1 MANKLTMEAIKT
13 ALQNED
19 KSVKLYSDAAKNTKN
34 PVVKKTMLFLADWE
48 KTHAERIRRLQAHI
62 LGEMQIFNID
72 KECDED
78 AMCVV
83 KEFFGKNKAEFEKK
97 IEGSKDDIKVY
108 ETGMEIEK
116 EGFKFYKK
124 AAQDSDDDGAKQLF
138 EFLATEENVHYIFL
152 EDQHA
157 YLAKPDSW
165 FLNEEKW
172 ILEG

>member
-34 PVVKKTMLFLADWE
+34 PVVK
-48 KTHAERIRRLQAHI
+48 
-62 LGEMQIFNID
+62 ID